1 MINELETFEERIQQ
15 QDWVIKYQGDYID
28 KLVINRDKV
37 RGLLIEYDRGELSA
51 ELLVSYLKV
60 YVRYN
65 GN

>member
-1 MINELETFEERIQQ
+1 MINELETLEERIQQ
-15 QDWVIKYQGDYID
+15 QDLVIKYQGDYID
-28 KLVINRDKV
+28 KLVVNRDKII
-37 RGLLIEYDRGELSA
+37 GLLREYDCGDITA

>member
-1 MINELETFEERIQQ
+1 MIETLEERVEK

-37 RGLLIEYDRGELSA
+37 RGLLREYDCGELSA

-60 YVRYN
+60 HVRYN

>member
-1 MINELETFEERIQQ
+1 MINELETLEERTQQ
-15 QDWVIKYQGDYID
+15 QDLVIKYQGDYID

-37 RGLLIEYDRGELSA
+37 RGLLREYDRGELSA

-60 YVRYN
+60 YVRHN

>member
-1 MINELETFEERIQQ
+1 MINELETLEERIHQ

-37 RGLLIEYDRGELSA
+37 RGLLTEYDRGELSA

-60 YVRYN
+60 YV
-65 GN
+65 

>member
-1 MINELETFEERIQQ
+1 MINELETLEERTQQ
-15 QDWVIKYQGDYID
+15 QDLVIKYQGDYID
-28 KLVINRDKV
+28 KLVINRDKII
-37 RGLLIEYDRGELSA
+37 GLLREYDRGDITA

>member
-1 MINELETFEERIQQ
+1 MINELETLEERTQQ
-15 QDWVIKYQGDYID
+15 QDLVIKYQGDYID

>member
-1 MINELETFEERIQQ
+1 MINELETLEERIQQ

-60 YVRYN
+60 YVSYN